1 MGALGV
7 CWHTMK
13 RTTIKIP
20 DELDAR
26 LRNEA
31 ARRNITVSELVREA
45 LQKHLG
51 PNRAS
56 LKRLVGIL
64 DGGMAPDDNRSIR
77 ELIDQGW
84 GLSPE
89 DRERNR
95 SR

>member
-1 MGALGV
+1 
-7 CWHTMK
+7 MK

-31 ARRNITVSELVREA
+31 ARRNITVSDLVREA
-45 LQKHLG
+45 LQNHLG

-64 DGGMAPDDNRSIR
+64 DSGRAPDDNRTIR

-84 GLSPE
+84 GLSPSV
-89 DRERNR
+89 RE
-95 SR
+95 SSQSP